1 MTEPAPVSPISTE
14 IKATQFE
21 PQQVIEFGRETPT
34 DQTLKDLH
42 EIRQKDQKS
51 EGAKKGFERLKMG
64 NKEISLSQADIE
76 KIDNLVGVE
85 ETVRKEIKGEMRD
98 VDIFLEVAIRSQ
110 RENVG
115 EQVIL
120 NEIKKSGKWKDVPTL
135 SEINRNAL
143 KAMRES
149 PVIRAYLTGSSDND
163 INEAIITSILSTPE
177 SLAEFRHIYAQLKKA
192 EVDRIAALPQLKE
205 VEGKKQK
212 EDKRDEL
219 WEKSNRHIEALKT
232 ITGLEESKI
241 VDLFNQDLEQ
251 AQIIEQVFQQALE
264 GQNVQGVDISG
275 IKKAIQSE
283 VTIKSLGDEIRLIDD
298 SIDGI
303 NERLSTAEST
313 SATTKTGKTERTN
326 QIKAI
331 KAEKERAEAKRAS
344 KQKTVDRLNKEFSD
358 LTDEFKAKI
367 SSYKDVYKKI
377 FGKEAA
383 PGEEEINAR
392 ALVPVHIQKLI
403 EDLPKLRKE
412 IKDIEDLETA
422 DKEYQKQ
429 LGQRKFEEEDIIR
442 QLKFVLNDSMVD
454 FLVKRIDTMNGLDI
468 KRQTNEKDERFKK
481 YDKDM
486 NKRYIEFDGKQ
497 EKHYRTKIR
506 SDMDAILKYGKEDGE
521 LIIVARILDIKDAAG
536 TTSISD
542 DMTKWSEDQITEVK
556 KIHDQRAGELRKNLF
571 GSYYKSR
578 LLGERSWL
586 KIGMPFSK
594 DILFEG
600 TLGSLALTDAQFKNL
615 AEQYST
621 EMEAA
626 ISSSKQAQEVIKGL
640 KEKGIN
646 PNINMKWLLYILIAL
661 GLIVGI
667 HAIISVV
674 KPG

>member
-1 MTEPAPVSPISTE
+1 MPEPASPE
-14 IKATQFE
+14 IKATQFK
-21 PQQVIEFGRETPT
+21 PQQVIEFGRESPT

-42 EIRQKDQKS
+42 DIRQKDQKN
-51 EGAKKGFERLKMG
+51 EGAKKGFDRLKIG
-64 NKEISLSQADIE
+64 NKEASLSQADIE
-76 KIDNLVGVE
+76 KIDNLMGVKE
-85 ETVRKEIKGEMRD
+85 VVRKEIKGEIRD

-120 NEIKKSGKWKDVPTL
+120 NEIKKSGKWKDVPSL

-149 PVIRAYLTGSSDND
+149 PVIRAYLTGSSDTD

-177 SLAEFRHIYAQLKKA
+177 SLVEFRQLYAQLKKA
-192 EVDRIAALPQLKE
+192 EVDKIAALPQLKE

-219 WEKSNRHIEALKT
+219 LEKSNRHIEALKT

-251 AQIIEQVFQQALE
+251 AQIIEQIFQQALE

-331 KAEKERAEAKRAS
+331 KAEKERAEAKRAN
-344 KQKTVDRLNKEFSD
+344 KQKTVDRLNKEFLD
-358 LTDEFKAKI
+358 LTDEFKIKI

-377 FGKEAA
+377 FGQEAA
-383 PGEEEINAR
+383 PGEEQINAR

-403 EDLPKLRKE
+403 DDLPKLRKE

-422 DKEYQKQ
+422 DEEYQKQ
-429 LGQRKFEEEDIIR
+429 LGQRKFEEEDIVR
-442 QLKFVLNDSMVD
+442 QLKTVLNDSLVD
-454 FLVKRIDTMNGLDI
+454 FFIKRIDTMSALDI
-468 KRQTNEKDERFKK
+468 KRQSNEQDEMLNKF
-481 YDKDM
+481 DKTLR
-486 NKRYIEFDGKQ
+486 NRHIEFDGKHHIHHRLNI
-497 EKHYRTKIR
+497 KNDIDT
-506 SDMDAILKYGKEDGE
+506 ILKYGKDEGE
-521 LIIVARILDIKDAAG
+521 LVITAKILTGYNEDPSQWTETQRNEIVRVHNQKAENI
-536 TTSISD
+536 
-542 DMTKWSEDQITEVK
+542 
-556 KIHDQRAGELRKNLF
+556 RKGLF
-571 GSYYKSR
+571 SAYYKSR
-578 LLGERSWL
+578 LIGERSWL
-586 KIGMPFSK
+586 NIKNPLTK
-594 DILFEG
+594 DTLFDAKVG
-600 TLGSLALTDAQFKNL
+600 LLALNDDQIGEL
-615 AEQYST
+615 ANNYKQ
-621 EMEAA
+621 EMESAL
-626 ISSSKQAQEVIKGL
+626 SSSKEAQTIL
-640 KEKGIN
+640 KDLKDKGIN

-661 GLIVGI
+661 GLIVGVP
-667 HAIISVV
+667 AIIGIV